1 MMTTTRHHGGATG
14 TIVEVVPL
22 TPTTWRVC
30 DSRAADEEDP
40 RIVGYITTAQ
50 DGYEMLWMRPRPGVT
65 YRYDTF
71 DDAVQATATR
81 LGMLRR

>member
-1 MMTTTRHHGGATG
+1 MTMTTHHGTTARPV
-14 TIVEVVPL
+14 VEVVPL

-30 DSRAADEEDP
+30 DSRRDGDTK

-50 DGYEMLWMRPRPGVT
+50 DGFEMLWMRPRPGVM

-71 DDAVQATATR
+71 DDAVDATATR
-81 LGMLRR
+81 LRLLRS